1 MVILITTVAGLAGW
15 IVMWAV
21 GIKAVDAMLYVL
33 LLVVI
38 AVGIQRMIGSLRRR
52 RSDASAR
59 SSSGSAVAT
68 GRSRFAG

>member
-38 AVGIQRMIGSLRRR
+38 AVGIQRMIGSLPGRRE
-52 RSDASAR
+52 
-59 SSSGSAVAT
+59 
-68 GRSRFAG
+68 